1 MSQESVSAWLRR
13 RRLMLISAFDVAA
26 WGIAL
31 AVASVARM
39 DFSVDDVHWQRIGV
53 SWIVVCLVFAGVGRF
68 VELHRGRAPLASLQ
82 EMRLLG
88 TVTAVTGSIGF
99 AANLLVFPWLPR
111 SVPLIT
117 LFLALVFMAWG
128 RAWWQQAI
136 ELGLIAPK
144 ADGAVPVVVLGAGD
158 AGRQLLRSMLT
169 TAGAGWRPVALLD
182 DDVRKRHLR
191 LSGVR
196 VRGTSEDIARI
207 AAATGA
213 NTIVIA
219 IPAISAA
226 RLQAVSQASLDAG
239 LRVKVLPG
247 VAALLGDHVDI
258 RDVRDI
264 DVHDLLGR
272 RIIQTDIAAISSY
285 ITGRRV
291 LVTGAGGS
299 IGSELCRQLH
309 AWQPAELI
317 MLDRDESALHGVQ
330 LSIHGRAL
338 LDSPEVV
345 LADIRDT
352 ETIREI
358 FRQRLPEVVF
368 HAAAL
373 KHLPM
378 LEQYPGEAVKTNVW
392 GTLAVLEAAR
402 DINVLKFVNIST
414 DKAAD
419 PVSVLGYSKRLAER
433 LTAQIAQEADGDY
446 LSVRFG
452 NVLGSRGSV
461 LTSFA
466 AQIASG
472 GPVTVT
478 HADMTRFFMTVE
490 EAVQLVVQAAAI
502 GTGGEALVF
511 DMGEP
516 VSIDRVARQLIQLSG
531 GDIDVEYT
539 GLRTGEKLTEVC
551 YAASEDDHRPVH
563 PLISHV
569 RVPPMF
575 AEDARAVNPYM
586 APSQVI
592 KALDTLCP
600 KDLRGHIAVD

>member
-1 MSQESVSAWLRR
+1 MTRESVSAWLRHHR
-13 RRLMLISAFDVAA
+13 MLLISAFDVAA
-26 WGIAL
+26 WGAG
-31 AVASVARM
+31 VAMAATARR
-39 DFSVDDVHWQRIGV
+39 DFAIYQVHWARVAV
-53 SWIVVCLVFAGVGRF
+53 SWVVVSLVFGGVGRI

-88 TVTAVTGSIGF
+88 TVTAVAGSIGF
-99 AANLLVFPWLPR
+99 AANALAFPWLPR
-111 SVPLIT
+111 SVPLVT
-117 LFLALVFMAWG
+117 MFLALVIMAWG

-136 ELGLIAPK
+136 EIGLIAPK
-144 ADGAVPVVVLGAGD
+144 TDTAVPVLVLGAGD
-158 AGRQLLRSMLT
+158 AGRQLMRSMLT
-169 TAGAGWRPVALLD
+169 SAGAGWRPVALLD
-182 DDVRKRHLR
+182 DDPSKRHLR
-191 LSGVR
+191 LNGISVQ
-196 VRGTSEDIARI
+196 GTSNDIERV

-213 NTIVIA
+213 TTIVVA
-219 IPAISAA
+219 IPAISVA
-226 RLQAVSQASLDAG
+226 RLKAVSQASLDAG

-272 RIIQTDIAAISSY
+272 RIIQTDIAAISGY

-309 AWQPAELI
+309 AWNPSELI

-345 LADIRDT
+345 LADIRDV
-352 ETIREI
+352 ESIREI
-358 FRQRLPEVVF
+358 FHHRRPEVVF

-392 GTLAVLEAAR
+392 GTLTVLEAAR
-402 DINVLKFVNIST
+402 DIGVLKFVNIST

-433 LTAQIAQEADGDY
+433 LTAQIAQDADGDY

-478 HADMTRFFMTVE
+478 HHDMTRYFMTVE
-490 EAVQLVVQAAAI
+490 EAVQLVIQAAAI
-502 GTGGEALVF
+502 GSGGEALVF

-531 GDIDVEYT
+531 ATIDVEYT
-539 GLRTGEKLTEVC
+539 GLRQGEKLTEVC
-551 YAASEDDHRPVH
+551 YAAGEDDHRPVH

-569 RVPPMF
+569 RVPPMC
-575 AEDARAVNPYM
+575 ADEARSLNPWM
-586 APSQVI
+586 APAQIV
-592 KALDTLCP
+592 KALDTMCP
-600 KDLRGHIAVD
+600 RGSRRHVRAI